1 MVVSGCNS
9 HLCNYSVVSN
19 ALFKL
24 KARKADGTHNL
35 MSDALINSSPSMAV
49 HISLLFSAIL
59 IHGVLPYYVL
69 LATLIPIFKSTKK
82 CLNAITNCQAIA
94 LGIVLSKLLYII
106 ITYMYVTHVIQ

>member
-1 MVVSGCNS
+1 MKHIIPEVENMVVSGCNS
-9 HLCNYSVVSN
+9 PLCNYSVSN

-24 KARKADGTHNL
+24 KARKADDTNNL

-59 IHGVLPYYVL
+59 IHGVLPYNVL

-82 CLNAITNCQAIA
+82 CLNDTLIA
-94 LGIVLSKLLYII
+94 GLLLLVLY
-106 ITYMYVTHVIQ
+106 